1 MNEEVPVIYSLARQL
16 RFNNTDKPTTIQPL
30 WRHQTQLCVCAS
42 FNSVLLSGRC
52 LVLRPLFTP
61 WAQLVLTTC
70 SSSYSHDGV
79 LLLGDVLHLEP
90 RAQRRL
96 CLNLRTS
103 SPTEPGT
110 HREQGALRSILSYT
124 SKDRSYNNNK
134 AVRLWRCNSAYARV
148 RLSSYPGTQCLGT
161 RRRHCRV
168 TCNVLGQGSLG

>member
-30 WRHQTQLCVCAS
+30 WQHQTQFCVCAS

-52 LVLRPLFTP
+52 LVLCPLFTP

-79 LLLGDVLHLEP
+79 LLLGDVLHLVP
-90 RAQRRL
+90 RTQRRL

-110 HREQGALRSILSYT
+110 HREQGALRTYT
-124 SKDRSYNNNK
+124 VVQQSMYRQS
-134 AVRLWRCNSAYARV
+134 LCLRC
-148 RLSSYPGTQCLGT
+148 
-161 RRRHCRV
+161 HE
-168 TCNVLGQGSLG
+168 VLF